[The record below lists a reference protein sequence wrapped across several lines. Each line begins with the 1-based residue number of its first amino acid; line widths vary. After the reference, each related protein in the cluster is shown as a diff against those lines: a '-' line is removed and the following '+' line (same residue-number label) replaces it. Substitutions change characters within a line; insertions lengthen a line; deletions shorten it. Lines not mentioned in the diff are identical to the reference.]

1 MDLALRLVIITKGDR
16 NRPALVILVV
26 DSAAEADDG
35 VCRLA
40 VCAFGDDPR
49 LVDCDFS
56 EEALAFPQAKLLHVS
71 GEDFSDRFERL
82 GVQARLH
89 VRYVLAPVA
98 LRRAHVRPANVAFE
112 DVVRLRAAQSPKE
125 AVDAVS
131 RLRVLG
137 SLRGVAIFVAV
148 LRVPDEV
155 FDEVERRR
163 FVLEAAPVVALVQV
177 AHEGREV
184 PCLL

>member
-1 MDLALRLVIITKGDR
+1 M
-16 NRPALVILVV
+16 ILVV

-56 EEALAFPQAKLLHVS
+56 EDALAFLQAELLHVP
-71 GEDFSDRFERL
+71 GKDARDRLERL

-89 VRYVLAPVA
+89 VHAVLAPVA
-98 LRRAHVRPANVAFE
+98 FRRAHVRPANVAFE
-112 DVVRLRAAQSPKE
+112 DVVRLRATQFSKQAE
-125 AVDAVS
+125 DAMS
-131 RLRVLG
+131 RLRVRRPPRWL
-137 SLRGVAIFVAV
+137 AICIAV